1 MRIMKMIAKWQSYWF
16 YRNSPCQCNWNCMK
30 KSMENI
36 DSDDRVWR
44 LNNDHCF
51 SVYCAI
57 LMDYSNRNN
66 YEVCAVHFK
75 AEKKNIVEK
84 DGFSSCHER
93 GTKKKFWVPMRNRT
107 SIVRILPFIRLI
119 FFPILYTKHDAID
132 IADPSSMQ
140 DACHIWTS

>member
-1 MRIMKMIAKWQSYWF
+1 MRITEMIAKRKRYWF
-16 YRNSPCQCNWNCMK
+16 HRNSPCQCNRNCMK

-36 DSDDRVWR
+36 HSDDGVWR

-57 LMDYSNRNN
+57 WMDYSNRNN
-66 YEVCAVHFK
+66 YKVCAVHFK
-75 AEKKNIVEK
+75 AEKKHRGERWFFVLSRARDKEK
-84 DGFSSCHER
+84 IMSPHEESNL
-93 GTKKKFWVPMRNRT
+93 NR
-107 SIVRILPFIRLI
+107 SDLPFIRLI